1 MVYDHEDVLDLA
13 FHALSDRTRR
23 DILKRL
29 VMGEMGISQLSSTYD
44 MTLAAVSKHVKVLEK
59 AGLVTTSKEGRV
71 HRCVMRFEPLE
82 AASAQIEFYTR
93 FWQNQLD
100 NMDQYIQHVLSQ
112 REEPTQRRTF
122 DDKRRQDRSDKTI

>member
-1 MVYDHEDVLDLA
+1 MVYDHEDVLDLV

-29 VMGEMGISQLSSTYD
+29 ALEDMGIGQLSSTYD

-59 AGLVTTSKEGRV
+59 AGLVTTSKQGRV

-82 AASAQIEFYTR
+82 AASAQIAFYTR
-93 FWQNQLD
+93 FWLD
-100 NMDQYIQHVLSQ
+100 EMT
-112 REEPTQRRTF
+112 E
-122 DDKRRQDRSDKTI
+122 